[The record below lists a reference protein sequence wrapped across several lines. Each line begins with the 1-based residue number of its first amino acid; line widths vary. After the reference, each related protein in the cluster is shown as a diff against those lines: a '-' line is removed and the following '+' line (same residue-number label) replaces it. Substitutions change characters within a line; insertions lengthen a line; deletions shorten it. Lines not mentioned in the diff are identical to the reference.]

1 VPARHLLV
9 GTLLVLVAA
18 VGCDRQSRP
27 SAAAADSALAG
38 LPRGAPDADADST
51 ACPDTGLWAQ
61 CSVEK
66 RLEDAGFV
74 PRPDQDAPERRA
86 GFAAPVLGYTL
97 GRARLE
103 VFIYGDAAAAARDL
117 AALDTVRVAPPGERG
132 DWGGPPHLMRS
143 ANLIAV
149 LVTLNER
156 QAERV
161 QLALTAGPPPRAD

>member
-1 VPARHLLV
+1 M
-9 GTLLVLVAA
+9 AA
-18 VGCDRQSRP
+18 GCDRGPASDAAPAGRP
-27 SAAAADSALAG
+27 GAPVAATPGVAAPADS
-38 LPRGAPDADADST
+38 
-51 ACPDTGLWAQ
+51 ACPDTGVWAQ

-74 PRPDQDAPERRA
+74 PQRDGDPVRRA
-86 GFAAPVLGYTL
+86 GFAVPGIAYKL

-103 VFIYGDAAAAARDL
+103 TFVYADAAGAARDL

-161 QLALTAGPPPRAD
+161 ALALTAGPPPRAD